1 MARRAP
7 GSAGDEVWCVALT
20 VPGGTAPIFS
30 QALEDLA
37 SALSAFELLEG
48 GPWRIEALAEAEP
61 DRAEIAARLA
71 LAAAALRLPPPE
83 VVIAPLAR
91 QDWVAI
97 NQASF
102 QPRRIGR
109 FLVRPAHAASVP
121 ARFAIVLEA
130 GVAFGTGEH
139 ATTQGCL
146 LALDALAR
154 AGFQPR
160 RILDLGCG
168 SGILAIA
175 AAKLWPGG
183 RQPIVARDIDAD
195 AVRMTAEN
203 ARDNA
208 VRTRIAA
215 RRSHGDAGA
224 GRGRDL
230 VIANILAG
238 PLIQLA
244 GGIARMLRPGG
255 RAVLAGLLVDQ
266 ERDVLRA
273 YRARGLRLAA
283 CRRLNG
289 WSILVLR
296 RPQGP

>member
-1 MARRAP
+1 MEDTWRI
-7 GSAGDEVWCVALT
+7 ALT
-20 VPGGTAPIFS
+20 VPDGTAPIFS
-30 QALEDLA
+30 QAIEDLA
-37 SALSAFELLEG
+37 SALSAFELFEG
-48 GPWRIEALAEAEP
+48 GPWRIEALTEHEP
-61 DRAEIAARLA
+61 ERGEIAARLA
-71 LAAAALRLPPPE
+71 LAATTLGLPLPD

-102 QPRRIGR
+102 QPRRVGR
-109 FLVRPAHAASVP
+109 FLVRPGHAP
-121 ARFAIVLEA
+121 AQAVRFPIVLDA

-154 AGFQPR
+154 AGVRPR

-183 RQPIVARDIDAD
+183 VRIAARDIDPD
-195 AVRMTAEN
+195 AVRTTREN
-203 ARDNA
+203 ARANDVGA
-208 VRTRIAA
+208 RIAA

-224 GRGRDL
+224 GRGLDL
-230 VIANILAG
+230 AIANILAG
-238 PLIQLA
+238 PLVQLA

-255 RAVLAGLLVDQ
+255 RVVLAGLLVDQ
-266 ERDVLRA
+266 EHAVLRA

-283 CRRLNG
+283 RRRISG

-296 RPQGP
+296 RT

>member
-1 MARRAP
+1 MSAAP
-7 GSAGDEVWCVALT
+7 PAGDTWRIALT
-20 VPGGTAPIFS
+20 VPDGTAPIFS
-30 QALEDLA
+30 QAIEALA
-37 SALSAFELLEG
+37 SALSAFELAEG

-61 DRAEIAARLA
+61 DRAEVTARLA
-71 LAAAALRLPPPE
+71 LAATTLGLKPPE
-83 VVIAPLAR
+83 VMIAKLPL

-102 QPRRIGR
+102 RPLRIGR
-109 FLVRPAHAASVP
+109 FEVRPGHAQ
-121 ARFAIVLEA
+121 ARSGVRFPIVLDA

-154 AGFQPR
+154 GVLAHDGRRPH

-168 SGILAIA
+168 TGILAIA

-183 RQPIVARDIDAD
+183 PRIAARDIDPD

-203 ARDNA
+203 ARANA
-208 VRTRIAA
+208 VRGRIAA
-215 RRSHGDAGA
+215 RRSHGDAGVA
-224 GRGRDL
+224 HGIDL
-230 VIANILAG
+230 VIANILAK
-238 PLIQLA
+238 PLVHLA
-244 GGIARMLRPGG
+244 GGIARQLRPGG
-255 RAVLAGLLVDQ
+255 RVVLAGLLIDQ
-266 ERDVLRA
+266 EREVLRA

-283 CRRLNG
+283 RRRLSG

-296 RPQGP
+296 RP

>member
-1 MARRAP
+1 M
-7 GSAGDEVWCVALT
+7 
-20 VPGGTAPIFS
+20 VPNGTAPVFA
-30 QALEDLA
+30 QALEDIA
-37 SALSAFELLEG
+37 SALSAFELAEG
-48 GPWRIEALAEAEP
+48 GPWRVEALMEAEP

-71 LAAAALRLPPPE
+71 LAATTLDLPVPDAI
-83 VVIAPLAR
+83 IAPLPR

-102 QPRRIGR
+102 KPLRIGR
-109 FLVRPAHAASVP
+109 FLVRPGHAAAQPGV
-121 ARFAIVLEA
+121 RFPIVVDA

-146 LALDALAR
+146 LALDVLACGALAR
-154 AGFQPR
+154 DGQRPR

-168 SGILAIA
+168 TGILAIA

-183 RQPIVARDIDAD
+183 LRIAARDIDAD
-195 AVRMTAEN
+195 AVRMTQEN
-203 ARDNA
+203 ARING
-208 VRTRIAA
+208 VRARIAA
-215 RRSHGDAGA
+215 RRSHGDAGV
-224 GRGRDL
+224 GRGLDL

-238 PLIQLA
+238 PLVHLA
-244 GGIARMLRPGG
+244 GGIARLLRPGS
-255 RAVLAGLLVDQ
+255 RVVLAGLLADQ

-283 CRRLNG
+283 RRRLSG

-296 RPQGP
+296 RPSRT